1 MGNRHLFCWWLVPKQ
16 PEQSDCPQTRFV
28 RASSDFANWIGTK
41 ISSARL
47 VREEKSSSN
56 CLLDILDNFSSSS
69 FSMSKFLFLISSRME
84 STQSF
89 QTETKKRIV
98 FLTNA
103 TPTSSPWSILSITSS
118 STAPFKTPGNIVL
131 VSECACIF
139 PCLSVGKLMTKR
151 RLLGSSFL
159 ALQSAGAVMQSKPHF
174 CSWRAFPHLL
184 GRAHPL

>member
-98 FLTNA
+98 FDKCHTNFF
-103 TPTSSPWSILSITSS
+103 TLVNSFHYQLLHGTLQD
-118 STAPFKTPGNIVL
+118 PGNIVL